1 MGPGGEVSPSY
12 ERMTLTSNDQFSYCY
27 SN

>member
-12 ERMTLTSNDQFSYCY
+12 VHMTLMSNDQFSYCY